1 MKGIKITDESLV
13 DFFGDNEPFSF
24 AENLEGKI
32 YRKYENRTTKR
43 FKNFQKSYFLKFH
56 GPVGWAE
63 IFKNLIQLKTPVVG
77 ALREYEALS
86 HLDKYQIQAP
96 QIRGFGNKGLNPAN
110 SFSFLITEEL
120 YETISLEDFFLEG
133 LHEQLSP
140 PQKRKLIE
148 STADLIRRMH
158 LSGLNHRD
166 LYLCHLHIKKEINFD
181 HIEIYLIDLH
191 RAQIRSEVPERWLV
205 KDLGGFVHSI
215 LQFNLSEKDFYR
227 FMMSYYQCSLREL
240 IKNHQNLIT
249 KILKRSFSMYLNPLL
264 KDFSLRSSKK
274 ISENSPYLKKVEQSH
289 RWISK
294 RNIQIESFMKLF
306 SDESLLLKS
315 GEVIKNEKGHLI
327 VKVRVLDQNYYIK
340 KYRIKGFLHGVSRL
354 FKRTRAYNSWI
365 SSHWINALGVRTAE
379 PVLLFENNGI
389 LGAKTSYFVTE
400 EVLGKRLDKA
410 LEQGININFVTSK
423 IQAFFKRMSWVE
435 LRHGDAKTANFFID
449 HKGLV
454 VFDLDIAGK
463 GFSSFFNK
471 RAIYRDKMRIL
482 RSLDDINEVQSK
494 LSKRLL
500 RS

>member
-1 MKGIKITDESLV
+1 
-13 DFFGDNEPFSF
+13 
-24 AENLEGKI
+24 
-32 YRKYENRTTKR
+32 
-43 FKNFQKSYFLKFH
+43 
-56 GPVGWAE
+56 
-63 IFKNLIQLKTPVVG
+63 
-77 ALREYEALS
+77 
-86 HLDKYQIQAP
+86 
-96 QIRGFGNKGLNPAN
+96 
-110 SFSFLITEEL
+110 
-120 YETISLEDFFLEG
+120 
-133 LHEQLSP
+133 
-140 PQKRKLIE
+140 
-148 STADLIRRMH
+148 
-158 LSGLNHRD
+158 
-166 LYLCHLHIKKEINFD
+166 
-181 HIEIYLIDLH
+181 
-191 RAQIRSEVPERWLV
+191 
-205 KDLGGFVHSI
+205 
-215 LQFNLSEKDFYR
+215 
-227 FMMSYYQCSLREL
+227 
-240 IKNHQNLIT
+240 
-249 KILKRSFSMYLNPLL
+249 MYLNPLL

-410 LEQGININFVTSK
+410 LEQGINIDFVTSK